1 MPAAVGPG
9 AAAGVASPGRA
20 PWLFGKRVDLAVFG
34 GPALVA
40 LVLVALAPRLAPDG
54 ALPPW
59 GFLVFVLA
67 VDVAHVH
74 TTLFRT
80 YFDRA
85 ELRARPRLYA
95 LLPLACWV
103 IGVLLHL
110 YSEIGFWRALAYVAV
125 FHFVR
130 QQVGWVMIYRAR
142 AGERGAASRLFD
154 QAVVY
159 ASTLYP
165 LAVWHAHLPRA
176 FRWFVDGDF
185 VALPA
190 LAALLPAL
198 GAIEALLLLVYVGL
212 AALAILRGETPN
224 WGKHLVVAT
233 TAATWYVGIVAT
245 NSDFAFT
252 VSNVLVHGV
261 PYFALLWV
269 YTRARAVEAPGSLL
283 ALVARL
289 GFAAFAAAALALA
302 FGEELVWD
310 RLVWH
315 EAPPW
320 FGGLRDA
327 PLLGATAR
335 ALVVP
340 LLAVPQATHYAL
352 DAVLWRRKDVG
363 TASAR
368 ALGFPPAATDSA
380 AWSVDYVGAGSASRS
395 VDPAP

>member
-1 MPAAVGPG
+1 MPAAVGLAG
-9 AAAGVASPGRA
+9 AEVASGRSA
-20 PWLFGKRVDLAVFG
+20 PWLFGRRVDLAVFG

-54 ALPPW
+54 ALPAW
-59 GFLVFVLA
+59 GWLAFVLA

-85 ELRARPRLYA
+85 ELRARPWLYA
-95 LLPLACWV
+95 LLPIGCWAF
-103 IGVLLHL
+103 GVALHL
-110 YSEIGFWRALAYVAV
+110 RSELSFWRVLAYVAV

-142 AGERGAASRLFD
+142 AAERSRGGRFFD

-159 ASTLYP
+159 VSTLYP
-165 LAVWHAHLPRA
+165 LAYWHAHLPRA

-190 LAALLPAL
+190 LGGMVRAL
-198 GAIEALLLLVYVGL
+198 GALEALLLLAY
-212 AALAILRGETPN
+212 AARAIASAARGATPN

-233 TAATWYVGIVAT
+233 TAATWFVGIVAT
-245 NSDFAFT
+245 DSDFAFT

-261 PYFALLWV
+261 PYFALLWA
-269 YTRARAVEAPGSLL
+269 YSRARAPEAKGSLL
-283 ALVARL
+283 ARVVGL
-289 GFAAFAAAALALA
+289 GFVAFVATALAIAFA
-302 FGEELVWD
+302 EELAWD

-320 FGGLRDA
+320 FGGVARDT
-327 PLLGATAR
+327 PLLGSVAR

-340 LLAVPQATHYAL
+340 LLAVPQATHYLL
-352 DAVLWRRKDVG
+352 DALLWRRQDTG
-363 TASAR
+363 PAQRR
-368 ALGFPPAATDSA
+368 ALGFPSAKEERSAKAPAAPRTP
-380 AWSVDYVGAGSASRS
+380 REF
-395 VDPAP
+395 

>member
-1 MPAAVGPG
+1 MPAGV
-9 AAAGVASPGRA
+9 GVAPDACVASRAGA
-20 PWLFGKRVDLAVFG
+20 PWLFGRRADLAVFG
-34 GPALVA
+34 GPTLVA

-59 GFLVFVLA
+59 GFLAFVLA

-85 ELRARPRLYA
+85 ELRARPRLYL
-95 LLPLACWV
+95 LLPLACWT
-103 IGVLLHL
+103 IGVLVHL
-110 YSEIGFWRALAYVAV
+110 RSEIWFWRALAYVAV
-125 FHFVR
+125 FHFIR
-130 QQVGWVMIYRAR
+130 QQVGWVMLYRAR
-142 AGERGAASRLFD
+142 ADERGARSRLLD

-165 LAVWHAHLPRA
+165 LAVWHARLPRA

-190 LAALLPAL
+190 LEAILPAL
-198 GAIEALLLLVYVGL
+198 GAIEVLLLVVYFGR
-212 AALAILRGETPN
+212 AIVASSRGSAPN

-233 TAATWYVGIVAT
+233 TAVTWYVGIVAT
-245 NSDFAFT
+245 DSDFAFT

-261 PYFALLWV
+261 PYVALLWF
-269 YTRARAVEAPGSLL
+269 YTRARGPEAPGSIV

-289 GFAAFAAAALALA
+289 GFVAFAGVALALA

-327 PLLGATAR
+327 PLLGPVAR

-352 DAVLWRRKDVG
+352 DAVLWRRKDAG
-363 TASAR
+363 TATAR
-368 ALGFPPAATDSA
+368 ALGFPPAPTDS
-380 AWSVDYVGAGSASRS
+380 SRGGRS
-395 VDPAP
+395 RTAPEFR